1 MQMLPAKAKV
11 RKKEGIREDYEIKM
25 GNILQMF
32 GIKHPWN
39 VSKLARTLCLVES
52 INNRKIKT
60 DKAVGAGCVWK
71 GISLING

>member
-32 GIKHPWN
+32 GNQTSLK
-39 VSKLARTLCLVES
+39 
-52 INNRKIKT
+52 RK
-60 DKAVGAGCVWK
+60 
-71 GISLING
+71 